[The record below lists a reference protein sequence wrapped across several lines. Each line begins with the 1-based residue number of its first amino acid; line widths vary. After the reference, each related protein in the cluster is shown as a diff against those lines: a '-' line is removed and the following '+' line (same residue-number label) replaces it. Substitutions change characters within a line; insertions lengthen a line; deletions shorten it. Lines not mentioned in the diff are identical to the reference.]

1 MSSVWHRT
9 VCNAL
14 VEKFF
19 SASDYP
25 PQYAENILRLLQQLV
40 SILATWHDLPD
51 PIADKFLKY
60 MKPHSENL
68 QAKFIYHCHR
78 QEWPVAALLLN
89 ILRMVS
95 ILIAGLIQMMRNE
108 EERLGALEERMP
120 SDLDEFPEVRERKF
134 FLIKCVPYPLILS
147 TKSRPYGGIPG
158 VISF

>member
-1 MSSVWHRT
+1 VSSVWNQT

-14 VEKFF
+14 VEKFL
-19 SASDYP
+19 SASDCP
-25 PQYAENILRLLQQLV
+25 PQYAVNLLRLLKELV
-40 SILATWHDLPD
+40 SILATWQNLPD
-51 PIADKFLKY
+51 PMADRFLKF

-68 QAKFIYHCHR
+68 QAKFIYHCNR

-95 ILIAGLIQMMRNE
+95 ILIAGLMQMMRNE
-108 EERLGALEERMP
+108 QERLNALEERMP
-120 SDLDEFPEVRERKF
+120 SDLDEFPEVKERKF

-147 TKSRPYGGIPG
+147 TNGRPYEGIPG